1 MSLEYPCVHYRGNGL
16 CSYGGDLT
24 DANICVFGP
33 CENETPSHGDLIRRM
48 GDEELARR
56 ITLLA
61 EGEALIPYCR
71 NLPECDEDLERDQL
85 IPLERCEACVLHW
98 LRQPAEEG

>member
-16 CSYGGDLT
+16 CSDGGDHT
-24 DANICVFGP
+24 DANICVFRH
-33 CENETPSHGDLIRRM
+33 CKNETQSHYALIRSM
-48 GDEELARR
+48 SDEELARR
-56 ITLLA
+56 NTVMA
-61 EGEALIPYCR
+61 AGGALVPYWRIAPAC
-71 NLPECDEDLERDQL
+71 NKDLERDQL